1 MLYKEEII
9 MLCQNCG
16 KHEAEYHYKSNVN
29 GTVTEQH
36 LCSECAKK
44 LGYSVPIFGGT
55 DSFLGSFL
63 SDFFGGS
70 TGLKTMAPGITCPLC
85 GSSASDISRSGKVGC
100 AQCYDTFSDMLTPYI
115 KRIHG
120 STEHTGKI
128 PSDAGAEIKSKRQL
142 VQLREELKKAIENQ
156 EFEKAA
162 ELRDKIK
169 ELEGGAGK

>member
-1 MLYKEEII
+1 

-44 LGYSVPIFGGT
+44 LGYSVPFFGHT
-55 DSFLGSFL
+55 DNFLGSLL

-70 TGLKTMAPGITCPLC
+70 AIKTAAPGAVCPLC
-85 GSSASDISRSGKVGC
+85 GSTAGDISRTGKVGC
-100 AQCYDTFSDMLTPYI
+100 AQCYDTFSDMLLPYI
-115 KRIHG
+115 RRIHG
-120 STEHTGKI
+120 NTEHTGKI
-128 PSDAGAEIKSKRQL
+128 PSDAGAEIKTKREL
-142 VQLREELKKAIENQ
+142 VQLKEELKKAVEAQ

-162 ELRDKIK
+162 QLRDRIK
-169 ELEGGAGK
+169 ELEGGEDK